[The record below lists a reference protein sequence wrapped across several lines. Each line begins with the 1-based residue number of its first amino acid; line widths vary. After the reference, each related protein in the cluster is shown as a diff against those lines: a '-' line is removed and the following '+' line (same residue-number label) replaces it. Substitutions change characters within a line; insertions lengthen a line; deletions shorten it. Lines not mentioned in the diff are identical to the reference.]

1 MSLIKSISGIRSTI
15 GGRSGEGLSG
25 VDIAKFTAAY
35 CEFIKK
41 ENPGASR
48 IVVGRDARISG
59 AMVDH
64 IVTGTAMSMGLDV
77 VNIGLATTPTVEL
90 AVTGEHADGGIIITA
105 SHNPIQWN
113 TLKLLDRNGEFLS
126 DAQGKE
132 VISIAEREDYNFA
145 DVMDLGQCYSNTTWG
160 LRHIEMVKALK
171 VVDCDAI
178 AKAGFTVA
186 VDAVNS
192 AWGGA

>member
-1 MSLIKSISGIRSTI
+1 MSLIKSISGIRGTI

-35 CEFIKK
+35 CEFIKR

-64 IVTGTAMSMGLDV
+64 IVTGTVMSMGLDV

-105 SHNPIQWN
+105 SHNPVQWN
-113 TLKLLDRNGEFLS
+113 ALKLLDRNGEFLS

-171 VVDCDAI
+171 EIGRAHV
-178 AKAGFTVA
+178 
-186 VDAVNS
+186 
-192 AWGGA
+192 